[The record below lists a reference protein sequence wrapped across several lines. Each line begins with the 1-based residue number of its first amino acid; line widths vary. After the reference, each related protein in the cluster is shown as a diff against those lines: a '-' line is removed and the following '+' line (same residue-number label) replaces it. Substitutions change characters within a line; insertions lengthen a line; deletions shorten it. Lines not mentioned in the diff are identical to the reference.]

1 MNTRTDK
8 VFLRYSDL
16 QDRGFGSRTKIWK
29 MVKNFKFPAPV
40 DDGNGNPVW
49 LPEHIETFLASRPRY
64 DMKEPD
70 QLKKWREENHY
81 ATT

>member
-1 MNTRTDK
+1 M
-8 VFLRYSDL
+8 
-16 QDRGFGSRTKIWK
+16 TK
-29 MVKNFKFPAPV
+29 AE
-40 DDGNGNPVW
+40 D
-49 LPEHIETFLASRPRY
+49 IETFLASRPRY